1 MEDLKIGD
9 IVPLEVP
16 PKYIPD
22 QHYWEGFE
30 ACFEMVIKLLE
41 INDEKS
47 LFTVHNFIFDLKAQL
62 LENYYAFKLEKY
74 YGFKK
79 DGQKTV

>member
-1 MEDLKIGD
+1 MVDLKIGEFF
-9 IVPLEVP
+9 PLEVS

-47 LFTVHNFIFDLKAQL
+47 LFTVHNFICDFKSQL
-62 LENYYAFKLEKY
+62 LEEYAAH
-74 YGFKK
+74 KK
-79 DGQKTV
+79 DG